1 MPCNL
6 VFIQQI
12 SVALQTREITKSP
25 KTLDVISKQ
34 LTNLFNCKVGLSLSP
49 TITYTLAGGSLP
61 RAVTIALLDDRLIIT
76 GTKDVASI
84 EDIFQLAAGILQ
96 QEKIAKALEAIGA
109 VEKTYQGNDLIITLE
124 V

>member
-6 VFIQQI
+6 VLIQRI
-12 SVALQTREITKSP
+12 SIALQTGEILKSQ
-25 KTLDVISKQ
+25 KTLKIISKQ
-34 LTNLFNCKVGLSLSP
+34 LSDLLNCKVDLSLSP
-49 TITYTLAGGSLP
+49 TVIYTLTGGSIR
-61 RAVTIALLDDRLIIT
+61 RAITIAVQDDRLIIT

-84 EDIFQLAAGILQ
+84 ENVFQLAAGLLQ
-96 QEKIAKALEAIGA
+96 QEKIAKALEAIGS